1 MIRPWLAS
9 LGISLALT
17 LAIELTAAAAAG
29 KRGRALAIV
38 ALANV
43 LTNPVVVLSALLWR
57 WYGLPHRALLIAALE
72 LGAVLTEGA
81 VYRPMREDFPHP
93 WRFSLLLNALSYA
106 LGELV
111 QAII

>member
-9 LGISLALT
+9 LGVSLALT
-17 LAIELTAAAAAG
+17 LAIELTAAV
-29 KRGRALAIV
+29 V

-57 WYGLPHRALLIAALE
+57 RYGLPHRALLIAALE

-81 VYRPMREDFPHP
+81 VYRPMRDDFPHP

>member
-17 LAIELTAAAAAG
+17 LSIELTAAAAAG

-57 WYGLPHRALLIAALE
+57 WYGLPHRALLIAA
-72 LGAVLTEGA
+72 
-81 VYRPMREDFPHP
+81 
-93 WRFSLLLNALSYA
+93 
-106 LGELV
+106 
-111 QAII
+111 